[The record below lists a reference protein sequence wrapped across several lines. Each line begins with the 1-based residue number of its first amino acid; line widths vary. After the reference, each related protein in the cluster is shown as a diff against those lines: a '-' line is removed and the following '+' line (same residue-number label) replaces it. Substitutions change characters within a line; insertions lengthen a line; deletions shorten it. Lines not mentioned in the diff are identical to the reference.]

1 MPVLRKG
8 DVITCLETYT
18 CHRKFGVVA
27 VQRRQD
33 GRGSLGTSRANRSN
47 TNLCNTST
55 RAATFSTLFHYLRS
69 TKDAGQGPTD
79 NLVKLSERQDGRDCQ
94 TKNRP
99 VVNISPFFCQDVT
112 IISNN
117 LALDEIKQISKER
130 AEAKL

>member
-27 VQRRQD
+27 AQRRQD

-47 TNLCNTST
+47 TNLCTTST

-69 TKDAGQGPTD
+69 TKDAGEGPTD

-94 TKNRP
+94 AKNRP
-99 VVNISPFFCQDVT
+99 VVNISPLFLSRLSDRKFKTVDITIHHNTMFCGM
-112 IISNN
+112 SC
-117 LALDEIKQISKER
+117 
-130 AEAKL
+130 